1 MTGFVADIEGRTED
15 NHDFRRVLYTG
26 LHMQLV
32 VMSLLPGEE
41 IGEEVHEHADEF
53 VRVEDGRGEICI
65 DGHVSPIESDVAVLV
80 PAGTR
85 HNVRNVGRRPL
96 KLYTLSAPPEHPDGT
111 VHRTK
116 RDPRSDFS
124 SSRLARIRGVRPG

>member
-1 MTGFVADIEGRTED
+1 MTGFVADIEGCTED

-41 IGEEVHEHADEF
+41 IGEEVHEDTDEF
-53 VRVEDGRGEICI
+53 LRVEDGRGEICV

-80 PAGTR
+80 PAGAR
-85 HNVRNVGRRPL
+85 HNIRNVGRRAL
-96 KLYTLSAPPEHPDGT
+96 KLYTLSAPAEYPEGT

-116 RDPRSDFS
+116 RDVKT
-124 SSRLARIRGVRPG
+124 AGGT